1 MTRLA
6 FGAEFAAAD
15 GYLDS
20 PTVGLPPTFV
30 AAAVR
35 EHIDAWQRG
44 AVYAPN
50 FDADVE
56 SARSGYAGLVGV
68 PPSSV
73 AMGGSV
79 SALVGLVAAAG
90 PDGARVATFA
100 GEFTSVSFPF
110 AAQAARGV
118 TVTELAAGELERRAG
133 EFDVVA
139 VSLVQSATGSVLDV
153 ATLRA
158 QAGAATVVV
167 DVTQAL
173 GWCDVDLSWADVTV
187 GGAYKWLLAPRGM
200 AWMSL
205 RDTMIDRLVP
215 HAANW
220 YAAQQPWSAVYGL
233 PLRLAPSAKRFDAS
247 PSWVSAVGAGASL
260 PWLAGL
266 DRAAVQRHAV
276 GLANRVRTEV
286 KLPPAES
293 AIVSIPAADTAGLSE
308 RLQHAGIR
316 AAVRAG
322 AIRVGFHL
330 YNTDDDLD
338 RLLDCLRLTQR
349 PV

>member
-1 MTRLA
+1 MTRVA
-6 FGAEFAAAD
+6 FGAEFVGAD

-30 AAAVR
+30 ADAVR
-35 EHIDAWQRG
+35 AHLDAWQRG
-44 AVYAPN
+44 AVYAPD

-56 SARSGYAGLVGV
+56 SARAGYAALVGV
-68 PPSSV
+68 PPASV

-79 SALVGLVAAAG
+79 SALVGLVAAAV
-90 PDGARVATFA
+90 PDGARVVTFA

-118 TVTELAAGELERRAG
+118 TVTELTAGELERRAG

-153 ATLRA
+153 PTLRA
-158 QAGAATVVV
+158 QAGEATVVV

-205 RDTMIDRLVP
+205 RDNMIERIVP

-220 YAAQQPWSAVYGL
+220 YGAAQPWSAVYGL
-233 PLRLAPSAKRFDAS
+233 PLRLATSAKRFDAS
-247 PSWVSAVGAGASL
+247 PSWISAMGAGASL

-266 DRAAVQRHAV
+266 DRAAVHAHTV
-276 GLANRVRTEV
+276 GLANRLRSD
-286 KLPPAES
+286 LHMPPADS
-293 AIVSIPAADTAGLSE
+293 AIVSIPAVDTAGLSD
-308 RLQHAGIR
+308 RLQRAGIR

-322 AIRVGFHL
+322 AVRVGFHL

-338 RLLDCLRLTQR
+338 RLLACLR
-349 PV
+349 